1 MKCIP
6 AFVTLTVW
14 SVLYS
19 GLVFGQEPAA
29 PTPLPVLTEEEDED
43 VPVLPPTEVVG
54 SQTNGGQN
62 AGDGPR
68 DPFPATPLDAD
79 TVVTP
84 SRTETPAATNASA
97 TTVITKEQIEATG
110 QNSVVEILRRVVG
123 VDVVQSGGP
132 GRVSSTFIRGANSSH
147 TKVLL
152 DGIPLN
158 DPSTGGGAFDFS
170 TLMVDNI
177 ERIEILRGPQ
187 SMMYGSNAIGGVIN
201 IITVRGSGPLS
212 GRIGVM
218 GGHYGTSQQ
227 SLNVNGGNDKF
238 YYSFGANYFE
248 TNGFSAVAERLGAV
262 EPDAY
267 LNTTFSGRFGW
278 TPCEAMNVDYV
289 FRHIN
294 ANIDIDDFLADN
306 LQRRNLRDQF
316 FQRVQ
321 IQSLWLDGGLETK
334 VGYNITDYKLIDTF
348 PGGFGTPRTDGQSR
362 VLDFQANALLTETN
376 TLTAGIDY
384 QQEELEF
391 TGSPLDRQNIGGLY
405 VQDRFSFFDR
415 SFTTIGVRWDEH
427 NTAGRAQ
434 TYRFTQLFRIP
445 ETGTDIHGTLG
456 RGFRAPTLVD
466 RSLTFFGNPNL
477 RPERSKGWDVGVR
490 QALFGDSV
498 LLDATYFRNDFTDLI
513 AFGGATLENIGRAR
527 SSGVEVV
534 ADILLTDRISLFG
547 SYTYTKTIN
556 EADNLQLLRRPLN
569 KATCGITQRFWC
581 DRANVNLFLRYVGPR
596 FDFNDSFVRDTLD
609 EYFLVNLSAQA
620 RVSNHL
626 EFFGRI
632 DNVLDDQY
640 EEVNGFSTPG
650 FSVYGG
656 VNLLW

>member
-1 MKCIP
+1 MKKFL
-6 AFVTLTVW
+6 ASLTVAA
-14 SVLYS
+14 S
-19 GLVFGQEPAA
+19 GLLFPPLVYGQEPAA
-29 PTPLPVLTEEEDED
+29 PTPLPVVNDEEGDED
-43 VPVLPPTEVVG
+43 GDDQVPVLPPTAVVG
-54 SQTNGGQN
+54 SQN
-62 AGDGPR
+62 DIPR
-68 DPFPATPLDAD
+68 DPFPPTPLASDA
-79 TVVTP
+79 VIAP

-97 TTVITKEQIEATG
+97 ITVITKAQIESTG
-110 QNSVVEILRRVVG
+110 QNSVLEVLRRVVG

-132 GRVSSTFIRGANSSH
+132 GRVASTFIRGANSSH

-177 ERIEILRGPQ
+177 ERIEVLRGPQ

-201 IITVRGSGPLS
+201 IITVRGNGPLS
-212 GRIGVM
+212 GRVSVM
-218 GGHYGTSQQ
+218 GGQYGTSQE
-227 SLNVNGGNDKF
+227 SLNVNGGNETV

-248 TNGFSAVAERLGAV
+248 TNGFSSTAERFGGV
-262 EPDAY
+262 EDDAY
-267 LNTTFSGRFGW
+267 LNATFSGRFGW
-278 TPCEAMNVDYV
+278 TPSDHLNVDYV

-294 ANIDIDDFLADN
+294 ANIDIDDYLADN
-306 LQRRNLRDQF
+306 TQRRNLRDQF

-321 IQSLWLDGGLETK
+321 VQSLWLDGGLETRF
-334 VGYNITDYKLIDTF
+334 GYNITDYKLVDTD
-348 PGGFGTPRTDGQSR
+348 PGLFGTPRTDGQSR
-362 VLDFQANALLTETN
+362 VFDFQANALLMDTN
-376 TLTAGIDY
+376 TLTAGYDY
-384 QQEELEF
+384 QQEDLEF
-391 TGSPLDRQNIGGLY
+391 TGSPLSSQNIAGLY
-405 VQDRFSFFDR
+405 VQDQFSFFDR

-445 ETGTDIHGTLG
+445 ETGTGIHGTLG

-466 RSLTFFGNPNL
+466 RSLVFFGNPNL

-513 AFGGATLENIGRAR
+513 AFSGFALDNIGRAR
-527 SSGVEVV
+527 SSGVELT
-534 ADILLTDRISLFG
+534 ADILLTDSTSLYG
-547 SYTYTKTIN
+547 SYTYTKTID
-556 EADNLQLLRRPLN
+556 EATGLQLLRRPVN

-581 DRANVNLFLRYVGPR
+581 DQAQVNLFLRYVGPR
-596 FDFNDSFVRDTLD
+596 FDFNDSFVRDTMD

-620 RVSNHL
+620 QVSEYIEL
-626 EFFGRI
+626 FGRI

-640 EEVNGFSTPG
+640 EEVFGFSTPE
-650 FSVYGG
+650 FSAYGG
-656 VNLLW
+656 VNLMW